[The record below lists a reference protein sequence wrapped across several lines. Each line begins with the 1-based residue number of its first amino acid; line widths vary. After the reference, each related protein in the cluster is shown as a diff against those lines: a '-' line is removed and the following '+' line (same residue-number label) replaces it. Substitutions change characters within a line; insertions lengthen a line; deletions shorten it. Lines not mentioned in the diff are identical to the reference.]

1 MELSEGMGQDNQLII
16 TGEDGQ
22 GYPVSVS
29 GMITVPMSS
38 MYQMVANIQHLH
50 QNGDGTVCLTPIQ
63 VSNPGGG
70 SSAPNAKY
78 QMLRAVAP
86 GNNTKSRGNGLV
98 TADGVVEGTRTGQGS
113 TGLGNIME
121 VIQVM
126 KNENDCNNNDDE
138 DVVEEEEE
146 EDDEE
151 DIDEEDLDEII
162 KEEEVEMETVPMHR
176 SSRVQV
182 VNTSD
187 GQKRFVVRV
196 KQK

>member
-63 VSNPGGG
+63 VSNSGGG
-70 SSAPNAKY
+70 SSAPNTKY

-98 TADGVVEGTRTGQGS
+98 TADGVVEGTRTG
-113 TGLGNIME
+113 LGNIME

-126 KNENDCNNNDDE
+126 KGENDCNNNDDE
-138 DVVEEEEE
+138 DVLEEE

-151 DIDEEDLDEII
+151 EEDIEEDLDEII
-162 KEEEVEMETVPMHR
+162 KEEEVEMDTVPIHR